1 LYPQDLRYTR
11 DHEWIRVD
19 GGRGRVGIT
28 FHAQEQLGDVVFVD
42 LPKSGTPVEQGKTF
56 GVVESVKTASD
67 LYAPASGT
75 VVEVNDKLVDR
86 PELVNQDPYGEGW
99 MIVVELSHPSQISS
113 LLSAAEYEATLP
125 K

>member
-19 GGRGRVGIT
+19 GGRGQVGIT

-75 VVEVNDKLVDR
+75 VVEVNDTLVDR